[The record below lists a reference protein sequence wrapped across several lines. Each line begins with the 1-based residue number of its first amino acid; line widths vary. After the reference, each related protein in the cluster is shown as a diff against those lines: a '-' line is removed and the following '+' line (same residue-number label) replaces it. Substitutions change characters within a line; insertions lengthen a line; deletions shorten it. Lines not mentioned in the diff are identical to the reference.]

1 VTTFPNYK
9 YFGMWAERKHNSMQK
24 RMKPQVPSSPSST
37 QRLSLAFVNTR
48 IPAHI
53 IDKHFIV
60 MLAKMA
66 YTPAFLLHIAISA
79 TGVQVLVSGL

>member
-1 VTTFPNYK
+1 MDETALQRAK
-9 YFGMWAERKHNSMQK
+9 RKHNSMQK
-24 RMKPQVPSSPSST
+24 RKKPQVPSPPPST
-37 QRLSLAFVNTR
+37 EPLSLAFVNTR

-53 IDKHFIV
+53 MDIHFII
-60 MLAKMA
+60 MLAKMV